1 MGDGKY
7 LRAFCLLYI
16 CIIVKI
22 FHILDFKI
30 SSFGFEKTPFW
41 LAKDALLKS
50 K

>member
-30 SSFGFEKTPFW
+30 SSFGFEKTPFKP
-41 LAKDALLKS
+41 LTNAL
-50 K
+50 